1 MYYKMGGRVVFN
13 IYKIQKFDTPPI
25 FAYFDTKAE

>member
-1 MYYKMGGRVVFN
+1 MYYKMGVVFN
-13 IYKIQKFDTPPI
+13 ICKIQKFDTPPI

>member
-1 MYYKMGGRVVFN
+1 MYYKMGGWFFN

>member
-1 MYYKMGGRVVFN
+1 MYYKMEGGVVFN

>member
-1 MYYKMGGRVVFN
+1 MYYKMGGGFN